1 MGGGSDLPAHYLK
14 NGGSVLSASICQYV
28 YIAVNKRF
36 DESIRISYSKTEQ
49 VNFVSEIEHKLVRAA
64 LDKLK
69 IQGGIEITSI
79 ADIPSQGT
87 GLGSSSSFTVGLLHA
102 LHAYRG
108 ESISREE
115 LAAEACEVEIN
126 ICGEPIGKQDQYGC
140 ALGGVNVIDFRRDD
154 GVTITPVNIESSFQ
168 DTFQKSLLL
177 FYTGLTRSA
186 STILRNQMQEMT
198 TNNKK
203 SQVVTQMADM
213 TMDFSKAIISCDI
226 LSIGKMLNE
235 AWILKKYT
243 SQEITNEVV
252 DGMYEK
258 ALEAGAWGGKLLGAG
273 GGGFLLICAPEYTH
287 AKIKNALK
295 KYRCMPFEIDRTG
308 TTILYNSSK
317 I

>member
-1 MGGGSDLPAHYLK
+1 
-14 NGGSVLSASICQYV
+14 
-28 YIAVNKRF
+28 
-36 DESIRISYSKTEQ
+36 
-49 VNFVSEIEHKLVRAA
+49 
-64 LDKLK
+64 
-69 IQGGIEITSI
+69 
-79 ADIPSQGT
+79 
-87 GLGSSSSFTVGLLHA
+87 
-102 LHAYRG
+102 
-108 ESISREE
+108 
-115 LAAEACEVEIN
+115 
-126 ICGEPIGKQDQYGC
+126 
-140 ALGGVNVIDFRRDD
+140 LGGVNVIDFRRDD

-287 AKIKNALK
+287 VVCHLK
-295 KYRCMPFEIDRTG
+295 
-308 TTILYNSSK
+308 
-317 I
+317 